1 MSTNGGA
8 PLMTQFLL
16 AIEGGG
22 TKTRLLLADAAGDI
36 LARETGG
43 PASGLYI
50 SRGVYAREMGKLLRR
65 IERIAKAKG
74 GRVTAVGLGGPMDP
88 ALVEQTVQRV
98 LGKVRVIHA
107 GESEI
112 AFALHGVDWGV
123 SLVAGTGA
131 SCRAH
136 TPEGL
141 AIGCGGFGPQF
152 GDEGS
157 GYWIGR
163 AALSAAMRAGDKRG
177 PETAL
182 TARLCAFY
190 GISRVLDIL
199 RFVDKSGHVSGTKV
213 ASCVPEVFAA
223 ASAGDTVA
231 NAICR
236 EAGLALGRLVV
247 ATARNVKWSRT
258 PIPLVLTG
266 GVFNG
271 GALILKP
278 LRRALRGS
286 RMAFHMYPVV
296 PEPAE
301 GIINIMRR
309 ATSHT
314 DPCARN
320 AESRRRRHVS
330 G

>member
-1 MSTNGGA
+1 MSTNGRA

-22 TKTRLLLADAAGDI
+22 TKTRVLLADAAGEI
-36 LARETGG
+36 LAREIGG

-50 SRGVYAREMGKLLRR
+50 SRGAYGREMRKLLGRV
-65 IERIAKAKG
+65 ERIAKAKG
-74 GRVTAVGLGGPMDP
+74 GRVTTVGLGGPMDR

-98 LGKVRVIHA
+98 LGKVRIIHA
-107 GESEI
+107 GESDI
-112 AFALHGVDWGV
+112 AFALHGVEWGV

-136 TPEGL
+136 PPEEL

-163 AALSAAMRAGDKRG
+163 AAISAAMRAGDRRG

-190 GISRVLDIL
+190 GLSRVLDIL

-213 ASCVPEVFAA
+213 ASCVPQVFAA
-223 ASAGDTVA
+223 ANAGDAIA
-231 NAICR
+231 NGICR

-271 GALILKP
+271 GTLILKP

-286 RMAFHMYPVV
+286 RMAFHMYPVI

-301 GIINIMRR
+301 GIIQIIRTTTGG
-309 ATSHT
+309 AG
-314 DPCARN
+314 PCPR
-320 AESRRRRHVS
+320 SS
-330 G
+330 

>member
-36 LARETGG
+36 LAREIGG

-50 SRGVYAREMGKLLRR
+50 SRGVYAREMGTLLRR
-65 IERIAKAKG
+65 VERIAKANG
-74 GRVTAVGLGGPMDP
+74 GRVTTVGLGGPMDGP
-88 ALVEQTVQRV
+88 LVEGAVQRV
-98 LGKVRVIHA
+98 FGKVRLIRV

-163 AALSAAMRAGDKRG
+163 AAISAAMRAGDKRG

-190 GISRVLDIL
+190 GLSRVLDIL

-213 ASCVPEVFAA
+213 ASCVPQVFAA
-223 ASAGDTVA
+223 ANAGDAIA
-231 NAICR
+231 NGICH
-236 EAGLALGRLVV
+236 EAGLALGRLVI
-247 ATARNVKWSRT
+247 ATAHNVKWSRA

-271 GALILKP
+271 GTLILKP

-286 RMAFHMYPVV
+286 RVAFHMYPVT
-296 PEPAE
+296 PEPTE
-301 GIINIMRR
+301 GIVKIILR
-309 ATSHT
+309 AIAGA
-314 DPCARN
+314 DVRARN
-320 AESRRRRHVS
+320 SELRRQRHVS

>member
-1 MSTNGGA
+1 
-8 PLMTQFLL
+8 
-16 AIEGGG
+16 
-22 TKTRLLLADAAGDI
+22 
-36 LARETGG
+36 
-43 PASGLYI
+43 
-50 SRGVYAREMGKLLRR
+50 MGKLLDRV
-65 IERIAKAKG
+65 ERIAKAKG
-74 GRVTAVGLGGPMDP
+74 GRVTAVGLGGPMDLP
-88 ALVEQTVQRV
+88 LVEETVRRV
-98 LGKVRVIHA
+98 FGKVRLIRV

-136 TPEGL
+136 PPEGL

-157 GYWIGR
+157 GFWIGR
-163 AALSAAMRAGDKRG
+163 AAISAAMRAGDKRG

-190 GISRVLDIL
+190 GLSRVLDIL

-213 ASCVPEVFAA
+213 AACVPEVFAA
-223 ASAGDTVA
+223 ANAGDTVA
-231 NAICR
+231 NDICR

-271 GALILKP
+271 GTLILKP
-278 LRRALRGS
+278 LRRVLRGS
-286 RMAFHMYPVV
+286 RVAFHMYPVI
-296 PEPAE
+296 PEPTE
-301 GIINIMRR
+301 GIIKIIRTTTGGAGLCPR
-309 ATSHT
+309 S
-314 DPCARN
+314 
-320 AESRRRRHVS
+320 S
-330 G
+330 